1 MNSSLVNALRVVS
14 LFVATSSVAM
24 AKNEELFYNAPSWG
38 PGLGAGIA
46 IGAAA
51 LGAALG
57 QGRAASAALEG
68 MARNPQTGAA
78 LQTPMLI
85 ALVFMETLVLF
96 SFVIAGKM
104 GGLF

>member
-1 MNSSLVNALRVVS
+1 MNSTLVNALRVVA
-14 LFVATSSVAM
+14 LFAATNSVAL
-24 AKNEELFYNAPSWG
+24 AADGDWG
-38 PGLGAGIA
+38 TGLGAGIA

>member
-1 MNSSLVNALRVVS
+1 MNKSLVNALRVVS
-14 LFVATSSVAM
+14 LFVATTGLALAADGDS
-24 AKNEELFYNAPSWG
+24 NWG
-38 PGLGAGIA
+38 LGLGAGIA

-51 LGAALG
+51 FGAASG
-57 QGRAASAALEG
+57 QGKAASAALEG
-68 MARNPQTGAA
+68 MARNPETGGS

>member
-1 MNSSLVNALRVVS
+1 MNSTARNALRVVA
-14 LFVATSSVAM
+14 LFVATTGVAL
-24 AKNEELFYNAPSWG
+24 AANEELFYKSPTWG
-38 PGLGAGIA
+38 PGLGAGLA
-46 IGAAA
+46 IGLAAF
-51 LGAALG
+51 GAASS
-57 QGRAASAALEG
+57 QGKAASSALEG
-68 MARNPQTGAA
+68 MARNPETGGS

>member
-1 MNSSLVNALRVVS
+1 MNSTLVNALRVVS
-14 LFVATSSVAM
+14 LFVATSSVAL
-24 AKNEELFYNAPSWG
+24 ASNDLYASSSWG
-38 PGLGAGIA
+38 PGLGAGLA
-46 IGAAA
+46 IGLAAF
-51 LGAALG
+51 G
-57 QGRAASAALEG
+57 AASAQGKAASSALEG
-68 MARNPQTGAA
+68 MARNPQTGGT

>member
-1 MNSSLVNALRVVS
+1 MNKSLVNALRVVS
-14 LFVATSSVAM
+14 LFVATTGLALAADGDS
-24 AKNEELFYNAPSWG
+24 NWG
-38 PGLGAGIA
+38 LGLGAGIA

-51 LGAALG
+51 FGAASG
-57 QGRAASAALEG
+57 QGKAASSALEG
-68 MARNPQTGAA
+68 MARNPETGGS

>member
-1 MNSSLVNALRVVS
+1 MNSTLVNALRVVS
-14 LFVATSSVAM
+14 LFVATTGLAL
-24 AKNEELFYNAPSWG
+24 AAEGDGNWG
-38 PGLGAGIA
+38 LGLGAGIA

-51 LGAALG
+51 FGAASG
-57 QGRAASAALEG
+57 QGKAASSALEG
-68 MARNPQTGAA
+68 MARTPETGGS

>member
-1 MNSSLVNALRVVS
+1 MNSTVVNALRVVS
-14 LFVATSSVAM
+14 LFVATSSVAL
-24 AKNEELFYNAPSWG
+24 AGNELYTADSWG
-38 PGLGAGIA
+38 PGLGAGLA
-46 IGAAA
+46 IGLAAF
-51 LGAALG
+51 GAASS
-57 QGRAASAALEG
+57 QGKAASSALEG
-68 MARNPQTGAA
+68 MARNPETGGS

>member
-1 MNSSLVNALRVVS
+1 MNKSVVNALRVVS
-14 LFVATSSVAM
+14 LFVATTGVAL
-24 AKNEELFYNAPSWG
+24 AADGDGSWG
-38 PGLGAGIA
+38 PGLGAGLA

-51 LGAALG
+51 FGAASG
-57 QGRAASAALEG
+57 QGKAASAALEG
-68 MARNPQTGAA
+68 MARNPATGGS

>member
-1 MNSSLVNALRVVS
+1 MNSTLVNALRVVS
-14 LFVATSSVAM
+14 LFVATSSVAL
-24 AKNEELFYNAPSWG
+24 AGNDLYASSSWG
-38 PGLGAGIA
+38 PGLGAGLA
-46 IGAAA
+46 IGLAAF
-51 LGAALG
+51 G
-57 QGRAASAALEG
+57 AASAQGKAASSALEG
-68 MARNPQTGAA
+68 MARNPQTGGT